1 MARVHCHTLCEPTC
15 FMVLRFSVERG
26 EGKTACRSG
35 TGLAG
40 VSPSNFEYN
49 YDRILAEPEI
59 VVFYFYQKNFT
70 QQCKKWV
77 GSTTVQ
83 IICSSRV

>member
-1 MARVHCHTLCEPTC
+1 
-15 FMVLRFSVERG
+15 MVLRFGVERG
-26 EGKTACRSG
+26 EGRTACRSG

-40 VSPSNFEYN
+40 VSPSNFEYI
-49 YDRILAEPEI
+49 YVRILAEPES
-59 VVFYFYQKNFT
+59 VVFYCYQKL
-70 QQCKKWV
+70 V

>member
-1 MARVHCHTLCEPTC
+1 MARGHCHTLCEPTC
-15 FMVLRFSVERG
+15 IMVLRFSVERG
-26 EGKTACRSG
+26 EGRTACRSG

-49 YDRILAEPEI
+49 YVRILAETES
-59 VVFYFYQKNFT
+59 VVFYCYQKNFT

-83 IICSSRV
+83 IICSS